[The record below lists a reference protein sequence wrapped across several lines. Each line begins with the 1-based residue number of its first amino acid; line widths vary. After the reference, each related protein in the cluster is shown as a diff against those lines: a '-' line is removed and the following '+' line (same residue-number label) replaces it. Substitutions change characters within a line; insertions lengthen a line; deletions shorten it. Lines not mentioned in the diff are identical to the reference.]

1 MPWTS
6 SIFTIEAVLTV
17 QAKLASGSSG
27 GSLESTSWTP
37 PLRIAVVQ
45 LSPGEKSVV
54 GLSVNVVG
62 PPVTAALCRPDA
74 VQLIVNQGSAT
85 VDRLAERDGQ
95 VGGSGRRSSRR
106 RPGSC

>member
-1 MPWTS
+1 M
-6 SIFTIEAVLTV
+6 
-17 QAKLASGSSG
+17 
-27 GSLESTSWTP
+27 
-37 PLRIAVVQ
+37 Q

-85 VDRLAERDGQ
+85 MTGSLNVTVRLVLGSTFLASAAGVVLTTDGAASAG
-95 VGGSGRRSSRR
+95 V
-106 RPGSC
+106 PTPNEKT